1 MTVLSAEALLEIR
14 GLRTW
19 FPIRSGVLQRV
30 SGQVRAVDGVDL
42 TIFPGETLALVGESG
57 CGKTTVGRSIL
68 QLVEPTGGSI
78 WFRDRELTS
87 LSADAFRAYRRQIQI
102 VMQDPGSALDP
113 RFTVRDAIAE
123 GMDAFIIGAGAEE
136 RTERVAELMRSVSLD
151 PATMWRFPHEFSGGQ
166 RQRIC
171 IARALAV
178 DPTLLICDEATS
190 ALDVSIQAQILNLL
204 ADLQAARK
212 LTYLFITHDLGVVRY
227 FAMRVAV
234 MYLGRI
240 VETGPTERIF
250 TEPRHPYT
258 KALLASIPSL
268 DPARRATKP
277 VALGDVPSPERPP
290 PGCHYHPRC
299 SVKLET
305 CSREDPPVVAFADG
319 ICRCVL
325 AQGDR
330 GVQVNAA

>member
-1 MTVLSAEALLEIR
+1 MTVLSADALLEVR
-14 GLRTW
+14 GLRTY
-19 FPIRSGVLQRV
+19 FPIRSGILRHV
-30 SGQVRAVDGVDL
+30 SGHVRAVDGVDL

-68 QLVEPTGGSI
+68 QLVAPTGGNI
-78 WFRDRELTS
+78 WFRGVDLTF
-87 LSADAFRAYRRQIQI
+87 LSAEAFRAYRQQIQI

-123 GMDAFIIGAGAEE
+123 GLEAYAVGANHEE
-136 RTERVAELMRSVSLD
+136 RTKRVAELMRSVSLD

-178 DPTLLICDEATS
+178 EPAMLICDEATS

-204 ADLQAARK
+204 ADLQTARK

-227 FAMRVAV
+227 F
-234 MYLGRI
+234 GRI

-250 TEPRHPYT
+250 TAPRHPYT

-268 DPARRATKP
+268 DPARRSTRPA
-277 VALGDVPSPERPP
+277 ALGDVPSPERPP

-299 SVKLET
+299 SARIES

-325 AQGDR
+325 AGAER
-330 GVQVNAA
+330 EAATPAA